1 MDRVTHEGYA
11 SLKTTLENVR
21 NTMYD
26 TTSVSKSI
34 AYSMLTRI
42 VLYYSNSTSQTPSI
56 NSRCRAYRQ
65 GISYEHCLT
74 LPATEVI
81 YEEPHIQGGTL
92 SRGSSSKTRHFYY
105 DDHSRLTL
113 LKESYNDGW
122 TSVYSWQNDFT
133 GNVLKHT
140 EEHYNNQHFDSM
152 VITYTYDKRGRRR
165 TMTRNLNGVEFAPV
179 SYDYDAFGRMRVKKV
194 EGRGYE
200 VYGYNLQ
207 GWQDCSSA
215 YFYGYD
221 LFSQTM
227 TYQHP
232 FLRES
237 EARYDGLVSEVMY
250 RHLGQDTHTVAY
262 GYDGVGRLA
271 SSCRYLNRDST
282 ACHTWSE
289 DAMEYD
295 LNGNLIFMA
304 RINNNHV
311 EDIWKEY
318 QGNRM
323 IWSSILGNGDNHYDY
338 YADGNL
344 KTDPCRN
351 LQIQYNMLN
360 LPAVVTE
367 ADGQSPKARYYYFAD
382 GSRYRVYDAS
392 GNGYVYRGTFVYN
405 LSPTGMERLESV
417 GHDEGRFIALSSSA
431 ATTQF
436 IDTWHVKDYLGNVR
450 VVLDITNDT
459 SVVVHPSFAVLEQDD
474 YLPFGTRADLDSLA
488 YDPSNR
494 YRFNGKEEQV
504 IGNIGLID
512 YGARFYD
519 PDLSRWTTPDPL
531 AEKYYSISPYAFCN
545 NNPVNFVDPDGRFPD
560 IIWDVASI
568 GMGIDSFLDNY
579 RAGKYGAAIFDGVG
593 IAVDVVAAFIPVVP
607 GGVGILRTGNRVL
620 NIADAG
626 IDALKLG
633 DELSSFSYA
642 AGFGVDSYKNLKKS
656 VEATYGTGSGL
667 EVHHLIEKRFAKQ
680 MGMKEVD
687 MPSIVLTKDEHKQFT
702 AAWNKAIG
710 HRNTSNDINTET
722 ADYDII
728 IEKART
734 IYKDYPELLKVIENA
749 FK

>member
-1 MDRVTHEGYA
+1 M
-11 SLKTTLENVR
+11 
-21 NTMYD
+21 
-26 TTSVSKSI
+26 
-34 AYSMLTRI
+34 
-42 VLYYSNSTSQTPSI
+42 
-56 NSRCRAYRQ
+56 
-65 GISYEHCLT
+65 
-74 LPATEVI
+74 
-81 YEEPHIQGGTL
+81 
-92 SRGSSSKTRHFYY
+92 
-105 DDHSRLTL
+105 
-113 LKESYNDGW
+113 
-122 TSVYSWQNDFT
+122 
-133 GNVLKHT
+133 
-140 EEHYNNQHFDSM
+140 
-152 VITYTYDKRGRRR
+152 
-165 TMTRNLNGVEFAPV
+165 
-179 SYDYDAFGRMRVKKV
+179 
-194 EGRGYE
+194 
-200 VYGYNLQ
+200 
-207 GWQDCSSA
+207 
-215 YFYGYD
+215 
-221 LFSQTM
+221 
-227 TYQHP
+227 
-232 FLRES
+232 
-237 EARYDGLVSEVMY
+237 
-250 RHLGQDTHTVAY
+250 
-262 GYDGVGRLA
+262 
-271 SSCRYLNRDST
+271 NRDST

-392 GNGYVYRGTFVYN
+392 GNGYAYRGTFVYN
-405 LSPTGMERLESV
+405 LLPTGMERLESV

-459 SVVVHPSFAVLEQDD
+459 STVSHPSFAVLEQDD

-545 NNPVNFVDPDGRFPD
+545 NNPVNFVDPDGRFP
-560 IIWDVASI
+560 VALPLLPIVFKTAAVAGGLTLTFWAADKFAQSYESSKYNPGYENQKEQDRRNKRALDQAQLNVQNSI
-568 GMGIDSFLDNY
+568 NNNFPDPNQHDPN
-579 RAGKYGAAIFDGVG
+579 DGPNMKRG
-593 IAVDVVAAFIPVVP
+593 
-607 GGVGILRTGNRVL
+607 
-620 NIADAG
+620 
-626 IDALKLG
+626 
-633 DELSSFSYA
+633 S
-642 AGFGVDSYKNLKKS
+642 NLKKAAFLS
-656 VEATYGTGSGL
+656 LALIGENYEFLEELIKNFLLNDEGEEKKEIDTDANVEVFVSPTP
-667 EVHHLIEKRFAKQ
+667 
-680 MGMKEVD
+680 KEEQD
-687 MPSIVLTKDEHKQFT
+687 KLDEQT
-702 AAWNKAIG
+702 EG
-710 HRNTSNDINTET
+710 IN
-722 ADYDII
+722 Y
-728 IEKART
+728 
-734 IYKDYPELLKVIENA
+734 IYHFLWDQGPYPEY
-749 FK
+749 FGTY

>member
-1 MDRVTHEGYA
+1 
-11 SLKTTLENVR
+11 
-21 NTMYD
+21 
-26 TTSVSKSI
+26 
-34 AYSMLTRI
+34 
-42 VLYYSNSTSQTPSI
+42 
-56 NSRCRAYRQ
+56 
-65 GISYEHCLT
+65 
-74 LPATEVI
+74 
-81 YEEPHIQGGTL
+81 
-92 SRGSSSKTRHFYY
+92 
-105 DDHSRLTL
+105 
-113 LKESYNDGW
+113 
-122 TSVYSWQNDFT
+122 
-133 GNVLKHT
+133 
-140 EEHYNNQHFDSM
+140 
-152 VITYTYDKRGRRR
+152 
-165 TMTRNLNGVEFAPV
+165 
-179 SYDYDAFGRMRVKKV
+179 
-194 EGRGYE
+194 
-200 VYGYNLQ
+200 
-207 GWQDCSSA
+207 
-215 YFYGYD
+215 
-221 LFSQTM
+221 
-227 TYQHP
+227 
-232 FLRES
+232 
-237 EARYDGLVSEVMY
+237 
-250 RHLGQDTHTVAY
+250 
-262 GYDGVGRLA
+262 
-271 SSCRYLNRDST
+271 
-282 ACHTWSE
+282 
-289 DAMEYD
+289 
-295 LNGNLIFMA
+295 
-304 RINNNHV
+304 
-311 EDIWKEY
+311 
-318 QGNRM
+318 M